1 MKHRKRSIYKL
12 HPIIEY
18 FSISTNL
25 LVFCLAFTKHHRYLK
40 KPKTVHRKT
49 NMVFIW
55 IVKTR
60 KYTLSPIILIG

>member
-25 LVFCLAFTKHHRYLK
+25 LVFCLAFTKHDRYLK
-40 KPKTVHRKT
+40 KKPKQ
-49 NMVFIW
+49 FIGKLIW
-55 IVKTR
+55 
-60 KYTLSPIILIG
+60 YLSGL